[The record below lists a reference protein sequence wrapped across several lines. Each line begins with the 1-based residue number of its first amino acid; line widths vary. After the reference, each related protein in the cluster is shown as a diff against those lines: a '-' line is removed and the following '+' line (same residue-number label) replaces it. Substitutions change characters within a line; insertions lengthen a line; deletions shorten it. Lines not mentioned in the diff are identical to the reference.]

1 MNMADEKV
9 DALKPLKELFK
20 EGTQTATKYFGLYEA
35 ENKAG
40 RRTFLKKLINKIYDD
55 LVTEGK
61 VEPVDNKELKAFI
74 KEIRIAF
81 DSAIEGKEDSQ
92 DFDAKRAKDVDAEV
106 REKENLNKLLTM
118 IFGST
123 IKIRNRKITSN
134 NFKQRVEPSSVT
146 VTGKAKDKDSIRLGK
161 LIGTEQGKAVLE
173 EEGLYELSQE
183 PEVKEKLIQIME
195 YADEFKAG
203 NLGVKDM
210 VAIQMRGTVKELL
223 GWGRFADKG
232 KRESIYSSWGEVSK
246 KHEVVVSKV
255 RELANAITQ
264 DDSEM
269 KEKITA
275 LKKANK
281 IFEKNG
287 QYVGLFKPQS
297 IAENGDSEV
306 DATMKVITAYVEGKL
321 GLVDSI
327 PVAERGEVD
336 ESDRGSS
343 SQYGAYTEGKAKTKD
358 GFINMFKDEM
368 DILGYYYVKE
378 YMDGIFINEESLPNI
393 KRATKAILQ
402 GPEFGFESSDQM
414 RDLDEHLNKLERV
427 KLSRRKAYMPLYI
440 LEGGLGKYTGIV
452 ELYKKNKDGVL
463 EKTDGIPPSLG
474 KLDRAIRGL
483 FEALIDVLV
492 TSKMRVGDTV
502 SAPAGQKDTG
512 KRLNYGEVYS
522 SRPTQSRELKNVQK
536 EVREVL
542 QAVEDYFYRPLFD
555 PSMNLNLDYPYKNT
569 LDFKELLLLTESDF
583 ALAYK
588 TMFRKT
594 VNTEG
599 DVIDSSDL
607 SIILRFLIE
616 TQKPNMQVGNIKTAI
631 INLRTV
637 FEELF
642 EDDKKLLDM
651 YEKEMASYLGHLFAE
666 TGEKKRTTLF
676 GIDINAAYREN
687 PIEEVKE
694 MTIIMALQDFLTDTT
709 AKAMISGS
717 SKTHA
722 KILNEINEL
731 KKMEI
736 ENKILKV
743 HDSIRILKGL
753 PIYYG
758 RGSLSSM
765 DDIGETI
772 DTAKKIFDVDII
784 GTEIVKMVEEV
795 DSFSSISKSVGVS
808 EEVVYFVKANFR

>member
-1 MNMADEKV
+1 MLE
-9 DALKPLKELFK
+9 PLKELFK

-61 VEPVDNKELKAFI
+61 IKQVDDKELRTFI

-81 DSAIEGKEDSQ
+81 DSAIEGKEGSQ
-92 DFDAKRAKDVDAEV
+92 DFDAQSSKDVDAEV

-161 LIGTEQGKAVLE
+161 LIDTVEGKAVLE

-183 PEVKEKLIQIME
+183 PEVKRKLKQIME

-255 RELANAITQ
+255 RKLANAITQ

-275 LKKANK
+275 LKNANK

-297 IAENGDSEV
+297 IAENRDSEV

-358 GFINMFKDEM
+358 GLINMFKDEM

-393 KRATKAILQ
+393 KQATKAILQ

-440 LEGGLGKYTGIV
+440 LEGGLGKYTPIV
-452 ELYKKNKDGVL
+452 ELH
-463 EKTDGIPPSLG
+463 EKGKIVIGEFTSLG

-502 SAPAGQKDTG
+502 SAPAGQKESGDSI
-512 KRLNYGEVYS
+512 NYGEVYS
-522 SRPTQSRELKNVQK
+522 SRPTQSRELKNVQT

-569 LDFKELLLLTESDF
+569 LDFKEILLLTESDF

-588 TMFRKT
+588 AMFRKT

-607 SIILRFLIE
+607 RKILTFLIE

-651 YEKEMASYLGHLFAE
+651 YEKEMASYLGHLFVE

-676 GIDINAAYREN
+676 GIDINSAYQEN

-772 DTAKKIFDVDII
+772 DTAKRIFDVDII

>member
-1 MNMADEKV
+1 MLE
-9 DALKPLKELFK
+9 PLKELFK

-40 RRTFLKKLINKIYDD
+40 RRTFLKKLIRKLYDD
-55 LVTEGK
+55 LVTESK
-61 VEPVDNKELKAFI
+61 IEQVDDKELRAFI

-81 DSAIEGKEDSQ
+81 DSAIEGKEGSQ
-92 DFDAKRAKDVDAEV
+92 DFDVKSSKDVDAEV

-118 IFGST
+118 VFGST
-123 IKIRNRKITSN
+123 IKTRNRKITGN
-134 NFKQRVEPSSVT
+134 NFKQRVGPSSVT
-146 VTGKAKDKDSIRLGK
+146 VTGKAKDKNSVGLNKI
-161 LIGTEQGKAVLE
+161 IGSEQGKAVLE

-183 PEVKEKLIQIME
+183 PEVKQKLIQIME
-195 YADEFKAG
+195 YADDYKSG

-210 VAIQMRGTVKELL
+210 VAIEMRGTVKELL

-232 KRESIYSSWGEVSK
+232 KRNSIYSSWMKVSK
-246 KHEVVVSKV
+246 KHAVVVEKV
-255 RELANAITQ
+255 RELVKAITV
-264 DDSEM
+264 DAKDSEM

-275 LKKANK
+275 LEKANNN
-281 IFEKNG
+281 FEKNG

-297 IAENGDSEV
+297 IEDNRDSEV

-327 PVAERGEVD
+327 PVSERGEVD
-336 ESDRGSS
+336 ESDKGSS
-343 SQYGAYTEGKAKTKD
+343 SQYGYSETKYQGGKVVA
-358 GFINMFKDEM
+358 NMFNDEM

-393 KRATKAILQ
+393 KQATKAILQ
-402 GPEFGFESSDQM
+402 GPKFGFESSDQM

-427 KLSRRKAYMPLYI
+427 KKTLRPAYMPMYI

-463 EKTDGIPPSLG
+463 EKTKGSAPSLG
-474 KLDRAIRGL
+474 KVDGAIRRL
-483 FEALIDVLV
+483 FETLIDVLV
-492 TSKMRVGDTV
+492 TSKMRVGDTISV
-502 SAPAGQKDTG
+502 RAGQKDTG
-512 KRLNYGEVYS
+512 KNLNYGEVYS
-522 SRPTQSRELKNVQK
+522 SRPFQSRELKNVQK

-542 QAVEDYFYRPLFD
+542 QAIEDYFYRPLFD

-588 TMFRKT
+588 AMFRKT

-607 SIILRFLIE
+607 GIILRFLIE
-616 TQKPNMQVGNIKTAI
+616 TQKPNMQVSKIKTAI

-651 YEKEMASYLGHLFAE
+651 YEKEMASYLGHLFVE
-666 TGEKKRTTLF
+666 IGEQKRTTLF
-676 GIDINAAYREN
+676 GIDINSAYREN

-709 AKAMISGS
+709 AKAMITSR

-731 KKMEI
+731 KKMEL

-765 DDIGETI
+765 DDMGETI
-772 DTAKKIFDVDII
+772 DTAKRIFDVDII

>member
-1 MNMADEKV
+1 MLE
-9 DALKPLKELFK
+9 PLKELFK

-61 VEPVDNKELKAFI
+61 IEQVDDKELRAFI

-81 DSAIEGKEDSQ
+81 DSAIEGKEGSQ
-92 DFDAKRAKDVDAEV
+92 DFDAQSSKDVDAEV

-146 VTGKAKDKDSIRLGK
+146 VTGKAKGKDSIALGRL
-161 LIGTEQGKAVLE
+161 IDTEQGKAVLE
-173 EEGLYELSQE
+173 EDGLYELSQE
-183 PEVKEKLIQIME
+183 PEVKEKLKQIME

-246 KHEVVVSKV
+246 KHAVVVEKV
-255 RELANAITQ
+255 RELVKAITV
-264 DDSEM
+264 DAKDSEM
-269 KEKITA
+269 KEKIEA
-275 LKKANK
+275 LKTANK
-281 IFEKNG
+281 NFEKNG

-297 IAENGDSEV
+297 IAENRDSEV

-358 GFINMFKDEM
+358 GFTNMFKDEM

-393 KRATKAILQ
+393 KQATKAILQ
-402 GPEFGFESSDQM
+402 GPKFGFESSDQM

-452 ELYKKNKDGVL
+452 ELYEKNKDGVL
-463 EKTDGIPPSLG
+463 EKTDSIPPSLG
-474 KLDRAIRGL
+474 KLDGAIRGL

-502 SAPAGQKDTG
+502 SAPAGQDELG
-512 KRLNYGEVYS
+512 DPLNYGEVYS
-522 SRPTQSRELKNVQK
+522 SRPTQSRELKNVQT

-555 PSMNLNLDYPYKNT
+555 PSMNLNLNYPYKDT

-588 TMFRKT
+588 AMFRKT

-607 SIILRFLIE
+607 QRILRFLIE
-616 TQKPNMQVGNIKTAI
+616 TQKPNMQVSNIKTAI

-651 YEKEMASYLGHLFAE
+651 YEKEMASYLGHLFVE

-676 GIDINAAYREN
+676 GIDINSAYREN

-709 AKAMISGS
+709 AKAMISGN

-722 KILNEINEL
+722 KILDEINEL

-795 DSFSSISKSVGVS
+795 DSFSSISKSIGVS

>member
-1 MNMADEKV
+1 MADEKV

-20 EGTQTATKYFGLYEA
+20 EGTQTVTKYFGLYNA
-35 ENKAG
+35 ENKTG
-40 RRTFLKKLINKIYDD
+40 RKTFLKKLIRKLYDD

-61 VEPVDNKELKAFI
+61 IEQVDNKELRAFT

-81 DSAIEGKEDSQ
+81 DASAEGKAGAE

-146 VTGKAKDKDSIRLGK
+146 VTGKAKDKDSISLGRL
-161 LIGTEQGKAVLE
+161 IDTVEGKAVLE
-173 EEGLYELSQE
+173 EDGLYELSQE
-183 PEVKEKLIQIME
+183 PEVKRKLVQIME

-210 VAIQMRGTVKELL
+210 VPIQMRATVKELL

-232 KRESIYSSWGEVSK
+232 KRESIYSSWEEVAK
-246 KHEVVVSKV
+246 KHEVVVAKV
-255 RELANAITQ
+255 RELAKQIPQ

-275 LKKANK
+275 LKEANK
-281 IFEKNG
+281 IFEKKG

-297 IAENGDSEV
+297 IAENRDSEV

-327 PVAERGEVD
+327 PVSERGEVD

-343 SQYGAYTEGKAKTKD
+343 SQYGAYTEEIQSTQD
-358 GFINMFKDEM
+358 SGFINMFKDEM

-378 YMDGIFINEESLPNI
+378 YMDGVFINEESLPNI
-393 KRATKAILQ
+393 KQATRTILQ
-402 GPEFGFESSDQM
+402 GPKFGFESSDQM
-414 RDLDEHLNKLERV
+414 RDLEKHLNKLEKV

-440 LEGGLGKYTGIV
+440 LEGMRGKYTPIV
-452 ELYKKNKDGVL
+452 ELH
-463 EKTDGIPPSLG
+463 EKGKIVIGEFTSLG
-474 KLDRAIRGL
+474 KLDGAIRGL

-492 TSKMRVGDTV
+492 VSKMRVGDTV
-502 SAPAGQKDTG
+502 SVRAGRKEKGQP
-512 KRLNYGEVYS
+512 LNYGEVYS
-522 SRPTQSRELKNVQK
+522 SRPTKSRELKNVQT

-542 QAVEDYFYRPLFD
+542 QALEDYFYRPLFD
-555 PSMNLNLDYPYKNT
+555 PSMNLNLDYPYKNSM
-569 LDFKELLLLTESDF
+569 DFKELLLLTESDF

-588 TMFRKT
+588 AMFRNT

-599 DVIDSSDL
+599 DVIDSPDL
-607 SIILRFLIE
+607 GKILKFLKKTQE
-616 TQKPNMQVGNIKTAI
+616 TNMKIGEIKTAI

-642 EDDKKLLDM
+642 EDDKKLMDM
-651 YEKEMASYLGHLFAE
+651 YDKEMASYLGHLFVE
-666 TGEKKRTTLF
+666 TGENKRTTLF
-676 GIDINAAYREN
+676 GIDINSAYQEN
-687 PIEEVKE
+687 PIEEIKE

-709 AKAMISGS
+709 AKAMISRRS
-717 SKTHA
+717 ETHT

-758 RGSLSSM
+758 KGSLSSM

-772 DTAKKIFDVDII
+772 DTAKRIFDVDII